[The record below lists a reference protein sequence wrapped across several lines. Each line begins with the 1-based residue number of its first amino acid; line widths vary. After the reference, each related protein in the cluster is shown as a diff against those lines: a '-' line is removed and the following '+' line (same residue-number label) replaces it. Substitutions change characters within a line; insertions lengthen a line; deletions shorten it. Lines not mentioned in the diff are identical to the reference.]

1 MPRFL
6 RSVRLALHPAQTI
19 NQHFLREYILTTS
32 ISEKLIARKARLRD
46 VGEMARIVNFYAAQ
60 QQMLPKTHLQ
70 LYENLR
76 DFSVIE
82 DAEGRVIACGA
93 LHIYWENLA
102 EIRAIAVAE
111 GMNRKGLGTLLAER
125 LIDEAREFCLE
136 QVFCFT
142 YVPKFFNSL
151 GFIQV
156 EHSVLPLKVYNE
168 CFQCPK
174 FNKCDEIAMV
184 MQL

>member
-1 MPRFL
+1 M
-6 RSVRLALHPAQTI
+6 
-19 NQHFLREYILTTS
+19 TTAT
-32 ISEKLIARKARLRD
+32 SEELLARKARIRD
-46 VGEMARIVNFYAAQ
+46 VGDMFRIVNFYAGQ

-70 LYENLR
+70 IYENLR
-76 DFSVIE
+76 DYSVVQ
-82 DAEGRVIACGA
+82 DATGRILACGA

-111 GMNRKGLGTLLAER
+111 GMSRRGIGTLLAER
-125 LIDEAREFCLE
+125 LIDEARELGIE
-136 QVFCFT
+136 EVFCFT
-142 YVPKFFNSL
+142 YVPKFFNTL

-174 FNKCDEIAMV
+174 FNNCDEIAMV
-184 MQL
+184 LQL

>member
-1 MPRFL
+1 M
-6 RSVRLALHPAQTI
+6 SK
-19 NQHFLREYILTTS
+19 N
-32 ISEKLIARKARLRD
+32 LIIRKAQIRD
-46 VGEMARIVNFYAAQ
+46 VGEISRIVNFYAAQ

-70 LYENLR
+70 IYENLR
-76 DFSVIE
+76 DFSVAE
-82 DAEGRVIACGA
+82 DASGQVIACGA

-111 GMNRKGLGTLLAER
+111 GMNRKGIGTLLADR
-125 LIDEAREFCLE
+125 LIEEARELGLE

-184 MQL
+184 LQL

>member
-1 MPRFL
+1 MTAFTL
-6 RSVRLALHPAQTI
+6 
-19 NQHFLREYILTTS
+19 E
-32 ISEKLIARKARLRD
+32 ELITRKARPRD
-46 VGEMARIVNFYAAQ
+46 VAEISRIVNFYAVQ
-60 QQMLPKTHLQ
+60 QQMLHKTHLQ
-70 LYENLR
+70 IYENLR

-82 DAEGRVIACGA
+82 DASGQIIACGA

-111 GMNRKGLGTLLAER
+111 GLSRKGLGTLLAES
-125 LIDEAREFCLE
+125 LIEEARGFDFE

-184 MQL
+184 LQL

>member
-1 MPRFL
+1 MSIFALRNNAAPRVF
-6 RSVRLALHPAQTI
+6 RGSHKDKSGKMTENPI
-19 NQHFLREYILTTS
+19 M
-32 ISEKLIARKARLRD
+32 RKARLGD
-46 VGEMARIVNFYAAQ
+46 VGEIARIVNHYAGR

-76 DFSVIE
+76 DFSVAE
-82 DAEGRVIACGA
+82 DESARVIACGA

-102 EIRAIAVAE
+102 EIRALAVVD
-111 GMNRKGLGTLLAER
+111 GMNRRGIGTALVER
-125 LIDEAREFCLE
+125 LIEEARELGLE

-142 YVPKFFNSL
+142 YVPKFFNTL

-156 EHSVLPLKVYNE
+156 EHSVLPLKVYND

-184 MQL
+184 LEL

>member
-1 MPRFL
+1 M
-6 RSVRLALHPAQTI
+6 TE
-19 NQHFLREYILTTS
+19 N
-32 ISEKLIARKARLRD
+32 LITRKACIRD
-46 VGEMARIVNFYAAQ
+46 VGEMSRIVNFYAKQ

-76 DFSVIE
+76 DYSVVE
-82 DAEGRVIACGA
+82 DATEGASGQIIACGA

-111 GMNRKGLGTLLAER
+111 GMSRKGIGTTLAES
-125 LIDEAREFCLE
+125 LIEEAREFGLE

-142 YVPKFFNSL
+142 YVPKFFNTL

-184 MQL
+184 LEL

>member
-1 MPRFL
+1 M
-6 RSVRLALHPAQTI
+6 T
-19 NQHFLREYILTTS
+19 
-32 ISEKLIARKARLRD
+32 EKIIARKAGLRD
-46 VGEMARIVNFYAAQ
+46 VEEMSRIVNFYAEQ

-76 DFSVIE
+76 DFSVVQDESERI
-82 DAEGRVIACGA
+82 IACGA

-102 EIRAIAVAE
+102 EIRAIAVLE
-111 GMNRKGLGTLLAER
+111 GMNRRGIGTILAER
-125 LIDEAREFCLE
+125 LIDEARELE
-136 QVFCFT
+136 LERVFCFT

-184 MQL
+184 LQL

>member
-1 MPRFL
+1 MAESAF
-6 RSVRLALHPAQTI
+6 
-19 NQHFLREYILTTS
+19 
-32 ISEKLIARKARLRD
+32 EKPVTRKARLKD
-46 VGEMARIVNFYAAQ
+46 VGEMSRIINFYAAS

-76 DFSVIE
+76 DYSVVE
-82 DAEGRVIACGA
+82 DAAGQIIACGA

-102 EIRAIAVAE
+102 EIRAVAVAE
-111 GMNRKGLGTLLAER
+111 GMNRKGIGTLLAES
-125 LIDEAREFCLE
+125 LIEEARELGLE

-184 MQL
+184 LPL

>member
-1 MPRFL
+1 M
-6 RSVRLALHPAQTI
+6 A
-19 NQHFLREYILTTS
+19 
-32 ISEKLIARKARLRD
+32 EKLIVRKAGIRD
-46 VGEMARIVNFYAAQ
+46 VGVMSRIVNFYAEQ

-76 DFSVIE
+76 DYSVVE
-82 DAEGRVIACGA
+82 DASGQIIACGA

-111 GMNRKGLGTLLAER
+111 GMNRKGIGTMLAER
-125 LIDEAREFCLE
+125 LIDEAQELGLE

-184 MQL
+184 LQL

>member
-1 MPRFL
+1 MI
-6 RSVRLALHPAQTI
+6 T
-19 NQHFLREYILTTS
+19 
-32 ISEKLIARKARLRD
+32 RKAGLRD
-46 VGEMARIVNFYAAQ
+46 VGEMFRIVNFYAAQ

-76 DFSVIE
+76 DFSVVE
-82 DAEGRVIACGA
+82 DASGLILACGA

-102 EIRAIAVAE
+102 EIRAIAVTE
-111 GMNRKGLGTLLAER
+111 GMNRNGIGTLLAER
-125 LIDEAREFCLE
+125 LIDEARELGIE

-184 MQL
+184 LQL

>member
-1 MPRFL
+1 M
-6 RSVRLALHPAQTI
+6 TE
-19 NQHFLREYILTTS
+19 N
-32 ISEKLIARKARLRD
+32 LITRKARLGD
-46 VGEMARIVNFYAAQ
+46 VGDMSRIINFYAGQ
-60 QQMLPKTHLQ
+60 QRMLPKTRQQ
-70 LYENLR
+70 LYENMR
-76 DFSVIE
+76 DFSVVE
-82 DAEGRVIACGA
+82 DASGQIIACGA

-111 GMNRKGLGTLLAER
+111 GMSRRGIGTLLAGY
-125 LIDEAREFCLE
+125 LLDDARELGLE
-136 QVFCFT
+136 EVFCFT

>member
-1 MPRFL
+1 M
-6 RSVRLALHPAQTI
+6 I
-19 NQHFLREYILTTS
+19 EDLTV
-32 ISEKLIARKARLRD
+32 RKARLRD
-46 VGEMARIVNFYAAQ
+46 VGEMFRIVNFYAAQ

-76 DFSVIE
+76 DFSIVEENASEQIL
-82 DAEGRVIACGA
+82 ACGA

-111 GMNRKGLGTLLAER
+111 GMNRKGIGTQLAES
-125 LIDEAREFCLE
+125 LIEEARELEIE

-184 MQL
+184 LQL

>member
-1 MPRFL
+1 MTK
-6 RSVRLALHPAQTI
+6 S
-19 NQHFLREYILTTS
+19 TS
-32 ISEKLIARKARLRD
+32 EELITRKARLKD
-46 VGEMARIVNFYAAQ
+46 VGDIARIVNFYADQ

-76 DFSVIE
+76 DFSVVE
-82 DAEGRVIACGA
+82 DESGRIIACGA

-102 EIRAIAVAE
+102 EIRAIAVSE
-111 GMNRKGLGTLLAER
+111 GLNRKGIGTLLAGS
-125 LIDEAREFCLE
+125 LIEEARELGLE

-184 MQL
+184 LQL

>member
-1 MPRFL
+1 MAEAA
-6 RSVRLALHPAQTI
+6 SG
-19 NQHFLREYILTTS
+19 
-32 ISEKLIARKARLRD
+32 KLITRKARLRD
-46 VGEMARIVNFYAAQ
+46 VGAMSRIINFYAAQ
-60 QQMLPKTHLQ
+60 QLMLHKTHLQ

-76 DFSVIE
+76 DFSVVE
-82 DAEGRVIACGA
+82 DASGQILACGA

-102 EIRAIAVAE
+102 EIRAIAVSE
-111 GMNRKGLGTLLAER
+111 GMNRKGIGRMLAEF
-125 LIDEAREFCLE
+125 LIEEARELGLE

-174 FNKCDEIAMV
+174 FNMCDEIAMV
-184 MQL
+184 LPL

>member
-1 MPRFL
+1 M
-6 RSVRLALHPAQTI
+6 
-19 NQHFLREYILTTS
+19 TTTT
-32 ISEKLIARKARLRD
+32 EKLIARKAGIRD
-46 VGEMARIVNFYAAQ
+46 VDVMSRIVNFYAEQ

-76 DFSVIE
+76 DYSVVE
-82 DAEGRVIACGA
+82 DSPGQIIACGA

-111 GMNRKGLGTLLAER
+111 GMNRRGIGTMLAER
-125 LIDEAREFCLE
+125 LINEARELNIE

-151 GFIQV
+151 GFIHV

-184 MQL
+184 LQL

>member
-1 MPRFL
+1 M
-6 RSVRLALHPAQTI
+6 
-19 NQHFLREYILTTS
+19 TTVV
-32 ISEKLIARKARLRD
+32 SEKLTTRKARLRD
-46 VGEMARIVNFYAAQ
+46 VGEMSRIVNFYAVQ

-76 DFSVIE
+76 DFSVVE
-82 DAEGRVIACGA
+82 DEEERIIACGA

-111 GMNRKGLGTLLAER
+111 GMNRKGIGTLLTEC
-125 LIDEAREFCLE
+125 LIEEARELGLE

-184 MQL
+184 LPL

>member
-1 MPRFL
+1 MF
-6 RSVRLALHPAQTI
+6 
-19 NQHFLREYILTTS
+19 
-32 ISEKLIARKARLRD
+32 ARKARLGD
-46 VGEMARIVNFYAAQ
+46 VVEMAGIINVYAAQ
-60 QQMLPKTHLQ
+60 HQMLPKTRLQ

-76 DFSVIE
+76 DFSVVE
-82 DAEGRVIACGA
+82 DSFGRIIACGA

-102 EIRAIAVAE
+102 EIRAVAVLE
-111 GMNRKGLGTLLAER
+111 GMNRKGIGTLLTGR
-125 LIDEAREFCLE
+125 LIEEARELGLE
-136 QVFCFT
+136 EVFCFT

-174 FNKCDEIAMV
+174 FNNCDEIAMV

>member
-1 MPRFL
+1 M
-6 RSVRLALHPAQTI
+6 A
-19 NQHFLREYILTTS
+19 
-32 ISEKLIARKARLRD
+32 EKLITRKACIRD
-46 VGEMARIVNFYAAQ
+46 VGEMSRIVNFYANQ

-76 DFSVIE
+76 DYSVIE
-82 DAEGRVIACGA
+82 DAIEGASGRIIACGA

-111 GMNRKGLGTLLAER
+111 GMSRKKIGTLLAES
-125 LIDEAREFCLE
+125 LIEEAREFGLE

-142 YVPKFFNSL
+142 YVPKFFNTL

-184 MQL
+184 LEL

>member
-1 MPRFL
+1 M
-6 RSVRLALHPAQTI
+6 
-19 NQHFLREYILTTS
+19 TTVV
-32 ISEKLIARKARLRD
+32 SEKLITRKARLRD
-46 VGEMARIVNFYAAQ
+46 VGEMSRIVNFYAVQ

-76 DFSVIE
+76 DFSVVE
-82 DAEGRVIACGA
+82 DEEGRIIACGA

-111 GMNRKGLGTLLAER
+111 GMNRKGIGTLLTEY
-125 LIDEAREFCLE
+125 LIEEARELGLE

-184 MQL
+184 LPL

>member
-1 MPRFL
+1 MP
-6 RSVRLALHPAQTI
+6 
-19 NQHFLREYILTTS
+19 E
-32 ISEKLIARKARLRD
+32 ELITRKARLRD
-46 VGEMARIVNFYAAQ
+46 VGEITRLVNFYAAK

-70 LYENLR
+70 IYENMR
-76 DFSVIE
+76 DFSVV
-82 DAEGRVIACGA
+82 EGAPGQILACGA

-102 EIRAIAVAE
+102 EIRAVAVTE
-111 GMNRKGLGTLLAER
+111 GMGRRGIGTLLTER
-125 LIDEAREFCLE
+125 LIEEALELEIE

-142 YVPKFFNSL
+142 YVPKFFNKL

-184 MQL
+184 LHL

>member
-1 MPRFL
+1 MT
-6 RSVRLALHPAQTI
+6 VKAPAD
-19 NQHFLREYILTTS
+19 LVV
-32 ISEKLIARKARLRD
+32 RKARLRD
-46 VGEMARIVNFYAAQ
+46 VNEISRIVNFYAVA

-76 DFSVIE
+76 DFSIVQDE
-82 DAEGRVIACGA
+82 EGRILACGA

-102 EIRAIAVAE
+102 EIRAIAVSE
-111 GMNRKGLGTLLAER
+111 GMSRKGIGTILAER
-125 LIDEAREFCLE
+125 LIEEAHELGIE
-136 QVFCFT
+136 EVFCFT

-184 MQL
+184 LHL

>member
-1 MPRFL
+1 MT
-6 RSVRLALHPAQTI
+6 VHA
-19 NQHFLREYILTTS
+19 TTD
-32 ISEKLIARKARLRD
+32 LLVRKARPKD
-46 VGEMARIVNFYAAQ
+46 VGEIARIVNFYAAS

-76 DFSVIE
+76 DFSVVA
-82 DAEGRVIACGA
+82 DGEGRVLACGA
-93 LHIYWENLA
+93 LHLYWENLA
-102 EIRAIAVAE
+102 EIRAIAVTD
-111 GMNRKGLGTLLAER
+111 GMGRKGIGTLLAER
-125 LIDEAREFCLE
+125 LVEEARELGLE
-136 QVFCFT
+136 EVFCFT

-184 MQL
+184 LHL

>member
-1 MPRFL
+1 MTA
-6 RSVRLALHPAQTI
+6 SVP
-19 NQHFLREYILTTS
+19 
-32 ISEKLIARKARLRD
+32 EKLLTRKARLRD
-46 VGEMARIVNFYAAQ
+46 VDEMSRIVNFYAEQ
-60 QQMLPKTHLQ
+60 QLMLPKTRLQ

-76 DFSVIE
+76 DFSVVQDE
-82 DAEGRVIACGA
+82 SGRIIACGA

-111 GMNRKGLGTLLAER
+111 GMNRRGIGTLLAER
-125 LIDEAREFCLE
+125 LIDEARELGLE

-184 MQL
+184 LQL

>member
-1 MPRFL
+1 MD
-6 RSVRLALHPAQTI
+6 
-19 NQHFLREYILTTS
+19 TT
-32 ISEKLIARKARLRD
+32 EELITRKARLRD
-46 VGEMARIVNFYAAQ
+46 VGEMSRIVNFYAAQ

-70 LYENLR
+70 LYETMR
-76 DFSVIE
+76 DYSVVE
-82 DAEGRVIACGA
+82 DAAGQTIACGA

-102 EIRAIAVAE
+102 EIRAIAVVE
-111 GMNRKGLGTLLAER
+111 GMNRRGIGTLLVES
-125 LIDEAREFCLE
+125 LLDEARELGVE

-142 YVPKFFNSL
+142 YVPKFFNTL

-168 CFQCPK
+168 CFQCSK

-184 MQL
+184 LQL

>member
-1 MPRFL
+1 MPEEFI
-6 RSVRLALHPAQTI
+6 T
-19 NQHFLREYILTTS
+19 
-32 ISEKLIARKARLRD
+32 RKARLRD
-46 VGEMARIVNFYAAQ
+46 VGEISRIVNFYAAL

-70 LYENLR
+70 IYENLR
-76 DFSVIE
+76 DFSIVE
-82 DAEGRVIACGA
+82 DASGRILACGA

-102 EIRAIAVAE
+102 EIRAIAVVE
-111 GMNRKGLGTLLAER
+111 GMSRKGIGTQLAES
-125 LIDEAREFCLE
+125 LIEEARELEIE

-184 MQL
+184 LQL

>member
-1 MPRFL
+1 MPEEFI
-6 RSVRLALHPAQTI
+6 T
-19 NQHFLREYILTTS
+19 
-32 ISEKLIARKARLRD
+32 RKARLRD
-46 VGEMARIVNFYAAQ
+46 VGEISRIVNFYAAL

-70 LYENLR
+70 IYENLR
-76 DFSVIE
+76 DFSIVE
-82 DAEGRVIACGA
+82 DASGRILACGA

-102 EIRAIAVAE
+102 EIRAIAVVE
-111 GMNRKGLGTLLAER
+111 GMNRKGIGTQLAER
-125 LIDEAREFCLE
+125 LIEEARELGIE
-136 QVFCFT
+136 EVFCFT

-184 MQL
+184 LQL

>member
-1 MPRFL
+1 M
-6 RSVRLALHPAQTI
+6 S
-19 NQHFLREYILTTS
+19 EELTT
-32 ISEKLIARKARLRD
+32 RKARLGD
-46 VGEMARIVNFYAAQ
+46 VGEISRIVNFYAAQ
-60 QQMLPKTHLQ
+60 QHMLPKTHLQ

-76 DFSVIE
+76 DYSIVE
-82 DAEGRVIACGA
+82 DAVGQILACGA

-102 EIRAIAVAE
+102 EIRAFAVTE
-111 GMNRKGLGTLLAER
+111 GKGRNGIGTILAEY
-125 LIDEAREFCLE
+125 LIEEARELGLE

-184 MQL
+184 LPL

>member
-1 MPRFL
+1 MTPFMPEN
-6 RSVRLALHPAQTI
+6 PTI
-19 NQHFLREYILTTS
+19 
-32 ISEKLIARKARLRD
+32 RKAQLRD
-46 VGEMARIVNFYAAQ
+46 VNEISRIVNFYAEK
-60 QQMLPKTHLQ
+60 QQMLRKTHLQ

-76 DFSVIE
+76 DFSVVE
-82 DAEGRVIACGA
+82 DGAGGILACGA

-102 EIRAIAVAE
+102 EIRAIAVTE
-111 GMNRKGLGTLLAER
+111 GMDRKGIGTILAER
-125 LIDEAREFCLE
+125 LIEEAREFGLE
-136 QVFCFT
+136 EVFCFT
-142 YVPKFFNSL
+142 YVPKFFNTL

-184 MQL
+184 LQL

>member
-1 MPRFL
+1 M
-6 RSVRLALHPAQTI
+6 
-19 NQHFLREYILTTS
+19 TTF
-32 ISEKLIARKARLRD
+32 ISENLIVRKARLRD
-46 VGEMARIVNFYAAQ
+46 VGEIARIVNFYAER

-76 DFSVIE
+76 DFSVVENKADPSGQI
-82 DAEGRVIACGA
+82 IACGA

-111 GMNRKGLGTLLAER
+111 GMNRKGIGKLLAER
-125 LIDEAREFCLE
+125 LIDEARELGLE

-174 FNKCDEIAMV
+174 FNNCDEIAMV
-184 MQL
+184 LQL

>member
-1 MPRFL
+1 MPD
-6 RSVRLALHPAQTI
+6 
-19 NQHFLREYILTTS
+19 N
-32 ISEKLIARKARLRD
+32 LITRKARLRD
-46 VGEMARIVNFYAAQ
+46 VGDMSRIVNYYAAQ

-76 DFSVIE
+76 DFSVVE
-82 DAEGRVIACGA
+82 DESGMILACGA

-102 EIRAIAVAE
+102 EIRAIAILE
-111 GMNRKGLGTLLAER
+111 GMNHRGIGTLLAGR
-125 LIDEAREFCLE
+125 LIDEARELGLE

-184 MQL
+184 LQL

>member
-1 MPRFL
+1 M
-6 RSVRLALHPAQTI
+6 
-19 NQHFLREYILTTS
+19 TTS
-32 ISEKLIARKARLRD
+32 VSEKLITRKARLRD
-46 VGEMARIVNFYAAQ
+46 VGEISRIVNFYAVQ

-70 LYENLR
+70 IYENLR
-76 DFSVIE
+76 DFSVVE
-82 DAEGRVIACGA
+82 DDDGKILACGA
-93 LHIYWENLA
+93 LHFYWENLA
-102 EIRAIAVAE
+102 EIRAIAVTE
-111 GMNRKGLGTLLAER
+111 GMSRKGIGTLLAEC
-125 LIDEAREFCLE
+125 LIEEAREFDLE
-136 QVFCFT
+136 EVFCFT

-184 MQL
+184 LQL